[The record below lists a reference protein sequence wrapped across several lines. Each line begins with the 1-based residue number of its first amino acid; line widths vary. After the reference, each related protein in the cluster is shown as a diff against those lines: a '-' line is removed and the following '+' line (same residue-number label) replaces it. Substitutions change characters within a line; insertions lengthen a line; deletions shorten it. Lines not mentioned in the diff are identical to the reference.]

1 MATKQEPAPTTEVNI
16 VSKLAHYWP
25 REERNE
31 EGEIVTP
38 GVYAGLMVQADIRI
52 GGDNR
57 SGQHCVDVPEDASDE
72 QIKAALLA
80 QYGVV

>member
-1 MATKQEPAPTTEVNI
+1 MVTQQAPALTTEVNI

-31 EGEIVTP
+31 EGEVVTP

-52 GGDNR
+52 GADNR
-57 SGQHCVDVPEDASDE
+57 SGPHCVDLPEDASYE

-80 QYGVV
+80 QYGAA